1 MDTEKTQKDSVKFCE
16 ILWLRSFLD
25 NHKMLNS
32 LNLSGALA
40 YSAAKN
46 NYLYKNVIIPM
57 NTDEDAFDI
66 SESITTVSK
75 ILKFPVSRIL
85 VFPETDVAS
94 RIKTISQILKSKNVI
109 LCASTAALS
118 KKTIARKNFEKSVIK
133 IKKNDAVEREL
144 FVSQLIKNGYER
156 ADIVTD
162 FGEFAVRGEI
172 LDIWSN
178 ASDLPCRLVFDM
190 NNIETIKNIDV
201 ASQRSISDLN
211 EIEIIPSRE
220 LDESTIFDYFQTDSV
235 TNFSEVDIISH
246 LPSFNFNGNIEQ
258 FKEKYEQWR
267 NDDFQI
273 FIVANNEGERE
284 HLSEI
289 LGKGY
294 EKSIFTGSLTSG
306 FILNDDKI
314 VFITTNEIFSRYKV
328 RLRPPKY
335 FKDTGIPIETLA
347 DIKKDDF
354 VVHERY
360 GIGIYD
366 GLKKIT
372 AGGITAEYISI
383 LYADNDKLYV
393 PVSDFNR
400 IQKYFSIGKNPP
412 KINPLDSTSWER
424 IKVVASD
431 AAKKMAQQLL
441 QIYAERFNIQRQP
454 FVADSN
460 YEKQFEEEFIY
471 EETPDQK
478 KAIEDIKN
486 DMTGHVPMERCI
498 FGDTGF
504 GKTEVAMRAALKSVL
519 SGRQVCILAPTTV
532 LVRQHEQTFNDRFAD
547 WPVKIAMLSRFKT
560 KKEQKNIIEKLKEG
574 KIDIVIGTH
583 RLLSKDISF
592 NNLGLLIIDE
602 EHRFGVAD
610 KEKIKS
616 IKKNVD
622 CLYLT
627 ATPIPRTLS
636 MALSGIKNMST
647 ISTPP
652 LGRQSVETTLLEYDE
667 KTIADAIIYEISR
680 GGQVFFVHNKIGTI
694 ESCMSRLKK
703 ILPLVKFEYIH
714 GRMTPSEIE
723 EKMLGFLNKDFDCLI
738 STTIIEAGLDIPNV
752 NTIIVSDAENFGLGQ
767 LYQLRGRVGRSK
779 TKAYCYLFF
788 RYENLTEISRK
799 RLSALK
805 EFAKLGSGFRLA
817 LKDLQIRGA
826 GEILGK
832 RQHGYIDSI
841 GFDMYLR
848 LLEKHS
854 NEIKGMKTQD
864 LINPEIDISVDAVIG
879 DNYINDENLRI
890 SFYKR
895 ILTAIDQ
902 KDISEIKNEM
912 EDRFGKIP
920 KEVENLFEIG
930 KIRLIA
936 MKLGIL
942 KITFTHSSVQIK
954 FSSDTSVEPSKIINA
969 LKSKK
974 FRFIKNDLL
983 EVFLDIVPPAGKNF
997 IFVKNL
1003 LHSFQ

>member
-1 MDTEKTQKDSVKFCE
+1 
-16 ILWLRSFLD
+16 
-25 NHKMLNS
+25 MLNS

-40 YSAAKN
+40 YAIAKN
-46 NYLYKNVIIPM
+46 NYLYKNVVIPM
-57 NTDEDAFDI
+57 NTDEDALDI

-75 ILKFPVSRIL
+75 ILKFPVHQIL
-85 VFPETDVAS
+85 VFPETDTFA
-94 RIKTISQILKSKNVI
+94 RLKTISQILKNKNVI
-109 LCASTAALS
+109 LCASTASLS
-118 KKTIARKNFEKSVIK
+118 KKTINKKNFEKSVIK
-133 IKKNDAVEREL
+133 IKKNDTVEREL
-144 FVSQLIKNGYER
+144 FISQLIENGYER
-156 ADIVTD
+156 ADIVTAV
-162 FGEFAVRGEI
+162 GEFAVRGEI
-172 LDIWSN
+172 LDVWSAEFN
-178 ASDLPCRLVFDM
+178 LPCRLVF
-190 NNIETIKNIDV
+190 NVSTIEAIKNIDV

-211 EIEIIPSRE
+211 EIEIIPSKE
-220 LDESTIFDYFQTDSV
+220 LDAAMIFDYFQNGSFGI
-235 TNFSEVDIISH
+235 FSEIDIISH

-258 FKEKYEQWR
+258 FIKKYEQWH

-273 FIVANNEGERE
+273 FIVANNDGEKK

-289 LGKGY
+289 LGSVY
-294 EKSIFTGSLTSG
+294 EKSIFIGSLASG

-314 VFITTNEIFSRYKV
+314 VFVTTNEIFSRYKV
-328 RLRPPKY
+328 RLRPPKF
-335 FKDTGIPIETLA
+335 FKDTGVPIETLS

-372 AGGITAEYISI
+372 AGGITCEYISI

-393 PVSDFNR
+393 PVGDFNR
-400 IQKYFSIGKNPP
+400 IQKYFSIGKKLP
-412 KINPLDSTSWER
+412 KINPLDSISWER
-424 IKVVASD
+424 INAVASD

-441 QIYAERFNIQRQP
+441 QIYSERFNVQRQP
-454 FVADSN
+454 FIADSN

-478 KAIEDIKN
+478 KAVEDIKK
-486 DMTGHVPMERCI
+486 DMTGYVPMERCI

-532 LVRQHEQTFNDRFAD
+532 LVQQHEQTFNDRFAD
-547 WPVKIAMLSRFKT
+547 WPVKIATLSRFKT
-560 KKEQKNIIEKLKEG
+560 KKEQIEIIEKLKEG

-636 MALSGIKNMST
+636 MTLAGIKNMSA

-667 KTIADAIIYEISR
+667 KTIADAIMYEISR
-680 GGQVFFVHNKIGTI
+680 GGQVFFVHNRIGTI
-694 ESCMSRLKK
+694 ESCATHLKK
-703 ILPLVKFEYIH
+703 LLPLVKFDFLH
-714 GRMTPSEIE
+714 GKMTPFQIE
-723 EKMLGFLNKDFDCLI
+723 EKMLGFLNKGFDCLI

-752 NTIIVSDAENFGLGQ
+752 NTIIVSEAENFGLGQ

-788 RYENLTEISRK
+788 RKENLTEISEK
-799 RLSALK
+799 RLAALK

-826 GEILGK
+826 GEILGR

-854 NEIKGMKTQD
+854 NEIRGVKTQD
-864 LINPEIDISVDAVIG
+864 LINPEINISLDAFIG
-879 DNYINDENLRI
+879 DNYINDENQRI

-895 ILTAIDQ
+895 ILMAMTQ
-902 KDISEIKNEM
+902 KDLSEIKNEI

-930 KIRLIA
+930 KIRFVAI
-936 MKLGIL
+936 KLGIL

-954 FSSDTSVEPSKIINA
+954 FSSDTSVEPSKIINV
-969 LKSKK
+969 LKNKK

-983 EVFLDIVPPAGKNF
+983 EVFLDTALSPEKNLN
-997 IFVKNL
+997 FVKNL

>member
-1 MDTEKTQKDSVKFCE
+1 
-16 ILWLRSFLD
+16 
-25 NHKMLNS
+25 MLNS

-40 YSAAKN
+40 YSVAKN
-46 NYLYKNVIIPM
+46 NHLHKNVIVPM
-57 NTDEDAFDI
+57 NTDEDALDI
-66 SESITTVSK
+66 SSSIATVSK
-75 ILKFPVSRIL
+75 ILKFPVPQIL
-85 VFPETDVAS
+85 VFPEVDTPL
-94 RIKTISQILKSKNVI
+94 RLKTISQIVKNNPPWRI
-109 LCASTAALS
+109 IFCASIAALS
-118 KKTIARKNFEKSVIK
+118 KKTLSKKNFEKSIIK
-133 IKKNDAVEREL
+133 IKKNDVVERE
-144 FVSQLIKNGYER
+144 FFISQLVENGYER

-162 FGEFAVRGEI
+162 TGEFAVRGEI
-172 LDIWSN
+172 LDVWSEQC
-178 ASDLPCRLVFDM
+178 DLPCRLVF
-190 NNIETIKNIDV
+190 NVNAIETVKNIDV
-201 ASQRSISDLN
+201 ASQRSISELS
-211 EIEIIPSRE
+211 EIEIIPSKE
-220 LDESTIFDYFQTDSV
+220 LDEAMIFDYFLQGDGSFDI
-235 TNFSEVDIISH
+235 FSEVDIVSH
-246 LPSFNFNGNIEQ
+246 LPSFNFDGNMEL
-258 FKEKYEQWR
+258 FKEKYEQWHS
-267 NDDFQI
+267 NDFQI
-273 FIVANNEGERE
+273 FIVANNDGERE

-289 LGKGY
+289 LGSVY
-294 EKSIFTGSLTSG
+294 EKSIFTGSLASG

-328 RLRPPKY
+328 RLRPPKF
-335 FKDTGIPIETLA
+335 FKDTSTPIETLS
-347 DIKKDDF
+347 DIKKEDF
-354 VVHERY
+354 VVHERC

-383 LYADNDKLYV
+383 LYAGNDKLFV
-393 PVSDFNR
+393 PVGDFNR
-400 IQKYFSIGKNPP
+400 IQKYSSLGKKSP

-424 IKVVASD
+424 TKAVAD
-431 AAKKMAQQLL
+431 ENAKKLAQQLL
-441 QIYAERFNIQRQP
+441 QIYSERLNVQRQP

-471 EETPDQK
+471 EETLDQK
-478 KAIEDIKN
+478 KAVEDIKN
-486 DMTGHVPMERCI
+486 DMAGYVPMERCI

-532 LVRQHEQTFNDRFAD
+532 LVQQHEQTFLERFAD
-547 WPVKIAMLSRFKT
+547 WPVKIATLSRFKT
-560 KKEQKNIIEKLKEG
+560 KKAQIEIIEKLKEG

-592 NNLGLLIIDE
+592 NNLGLLIVDE

-616 IKKNVD
+616 LKKNVD

-636 MALSGIKNMST
+636 MTLSGIKNMST

-667 KTIADAIIYEISR
+667 KTVADAIMYEISR
-680 GGQVFFVHNKIGTI
+680 GGQVFFVHNRIGTI
-694 ESCMSRLKK
+694 ESCLTHLIK
-703 ILPLVKFEYIH
+703 ILPFVKFDFLH
-714 GRMTPSEIE
+714 GRMTPKEIE
-723 EKMLGFLNKDFDCLI
+723 EKMMGFLNKNFDCLI

-752 NTIIVSDAENFGLGQ
+752 NTMVVEGAENFGLSQ

-779 TKAYCYLFF
+779 TKAYCYLFY
-788 RYENLTEISRK
+788 RKENLTEISEK
-799 RLSALK
+799 RLSAIK

-832 RQHGYIDSI
+832 RQHGCIDSI

-854 NEIKGMKTQD
+854 NEIKGTKIEEV
-864 LINPEIDISVDAVIG
+864 LNPEIDVLVDAIIG
-879 DNYINDENLRI
+879 ENYVNDENLRI

-895 ILTAIDQ
+895 ILTVVDQ
-902 KDISEIKNEM
+902 KNLSEIKNEI

-920 KEVENLFEIG
+920 KETENLFEVG

-936 MKLGIL
+936 IKLGIL
-942 KITFTHSSVQIK
+942 KITSSSISVQIK
-954 FSSDTSVEPSKIINA
+954 FSSDTVVEPSKIINV
-969 LKSKK
+969 LKNQG
-974 FRFIKNDLL
+974 FRFIKNYLL
-983 EVFLDIVPPAGKNF
+983 EVFLDTALSPEKNLIF
-997 IFVKNL
+997 IKNL
-1003 LHSFQ
+1003 LRSFQ

>member
-1 MDTEKTQKDSVKFCE
+1 
-16 ILWLRSFLD
+16 
-25 NHKMLNS
+25 MLNS

-40 YSAAKN
+40 YSVAKN

-57 NTDEDAFDI
+57 NTDEDAVDI

-75 ILKFPVSRIL
+75 ILKFPVPLIL
-85 VFPETDVAS
+85 VFPETDTAF
-94 RIKTISQILKSKNVI
+94 RLKTISQVVKNKNVI
-109 LCASTAALS
+109 LCVSTAAIS

-133 IKKNDAVEREL
+133 IKKNDTVEREF
-144 FVSQLIKNGYER
+144 FVSQLVENGYER

-162 FGEFAVRGEI
+162 VGEFAVRGEI
-172 LDIWSN
+172 LDVWSN
-178 ASDLPCRLVFDM
+178 ASNLPCRLVF
-190 NNIETIKNIDV
+190 NVNTIETIKNIDA
-201 ASQRSISDLN
+201 ASQRSITEMS
-211 EIEIIPSRE
+211 EIEIIPSAE
-220 LDESTIFDYFQTDSV
+220 KDEATVFDYFQNGSFGI
-235 TNFSEVDIISH
+235 FSESDIVSH
-246 LPSFNFNGNIEQ
+246 LPSFNFNGNIEL
-258 FKEKYEQWR
+258 FKEKYERWR
-267 NDDFQI
+267 SSDFQI
-273 FIVANNEGERE
+273 FIVANNDGEKK

-289 LGKGY
+289 LGTGY

-314 VFITTNEIFSRYKV
+314 VFVTTNEIFSRYKV
-328 RLRPPKY
+328 RLRPPKF
-335 FKDTGIPIETLA
+335 FKDTGIPIETLS

-360 GIGIYD
+360 GIGIYN

-372 AGGITAEYISI
+372 AGGITCEYISI
-383 LYADNDKLYV
+383 LYADNDKLFV
-393 PVSDFNR
+393 PVGDFNR
-400 IQKYFSIGKNPP
+400 IQKYFSIGRKPP
-412 KINPLDSTSWER
+412 KINSLDSTSWER
-424 IKVVASD
+424 IKAVASD

-441 QIYAERFNIQRQP
+441 QIYSERFDVQRQP

-478 KAIEDIKN
+478 KAVEDIKN
-486 DMTGHVPMERCI
+486 DMTGYVPMERCI

-532 LVRQHEQTFNDRFAD
+532 LVRQHEQTFFERFAD
-547 WPVKIAMLSRFKT
+547 WPVKIATLSRFKT
-560 KKEQKNIIEKLKEG
+560 KKEQKKIIEKLKEG

-583 RLLSKDISF
+583 RLLNKDISF

-636 MALSGIKNMST
+636 MALAGIKNMST

-652 LGRQSVETTLLEYDE
+652 FGRQSVETTLLEYDE
-667 KTIADAIIYEISR
+667 KTIAAAIMYEISR

-694 ESCMSRLKK
+694 ESCLTHLKR
-703 ILPLVKFEYIH
+703 ILPLVKFEYLH
-714 GRMTPSEIE
+714 GRMTPKEIE
-723 EKMLGFLNKDFDCLI
+723 EKMLGFLKTEFDCLI

-779 TKAYCYLFF
+779 TKAYCYLFY
-788 RYENLTEISRK
+788 RKENLTKISEK
-799 RLSALK
+799 RLSAID

-832 RQHGYIDSI
+832 RQHGYVDSI

-854 NEIKGMKTQD
+854 NEIKGIKTKEVV
-864 LINPEIDISVDAVIG
+864 NPEIDISIDAVIG
-879 DNYINDENLRI
+879 DNYINDENSRI

-895 ILTAIDQ
+895 ILTATAQ
-902 KDISEIKNEM
+902 EDISEIKNEM

-930 KIRLIA
+930 KIHLIA

-942 KITFTHSSVQIK
+942 KITFTPSSVQIK
-954 FSSDTSVEPSKIINA
+954 FSSDTSVEPSKIINV
-969 LKSKK
+969 LKNKK

-983 EVFLDIVPPAGKNF
+983 EVFLDIAPPAEKNI

>member
-1 MDTEKTQKDSVKFCE
+1 MRRTSY
-16 ILWLRSFLD
+16 
-25 NHKMLNS
+25 KMLNS

-57 NTDEDAFDI
+57 SSDEDAFDI

-75 ILKFPVSRIL
+75 ILKFPVHQIL
-85 VFPETDVAS
+85 VFPETDSPS
-94 RIKTISQILKSKNVI
+94 RLKTISQIVKNKNVI
-109 LCASTAALS
+109 LCASTSALS
-118 KKTIARKNFEKSVIK
+118 KKTISRKSFEKSVIK
-133 IKKNDAVEREL
+133 IKKNDTVNREL
-144 FVSQLIKNGYER
+144 FVSQLVENGYER
-156 ADIVTD
+156 VDIVTD
-162 FGEFAVRGEI
+162 TGEFAVRGEI
-172 LDIWSN
+172 LDIWNN
-178 ASDLPCRLVFDM
+178 ASDLPCRIVFDV
-190 NNIETIKNIDV
+190 NNIETIKNIDA

-211 EIEIIPSRE
+211 EIEIIPSKE
-220 LDESTIFDYFQTDSV
+220 LDEAMIFDYFQTGSF
-235 TNFSEVDIISH
+235 TNFSESDIVSH
-246 LPSFNFNGNIEQ
+246 LPSFNFNGDIEL
-258 FKEKYEQWR
+258 FKGKYEQWR
-267 NDDFQI
+267 SGDFQI
-273 FIVANNEGERE
+273 FIVANNAGEKK

-289 LGKGY
+289 LGAGKGY
-294 EKSIFTGSLTSG
+294 EKSIFTGSIASG

-314 VFITTNEIFSRYKV
+314 IFVTTNEIFSRYKM
-328 RLRPPKY
+328 RLRPPRF
-335 FKDTGIPIETLA
+335 FKDTGVPIETLS
-347 DIKKDDF
+347 DIKKEDF

-383 LYADNDKLYV
+383 LYADNDKLFV
-393 PVSDFNR
+393 PVGDFNR
-400 IQKYFSIGKNPP
+400 IQKYFSIGKKPP

-424 IKVVASD
+424 TRAVAD
-431 AAKKMAQQLL
+431 ENARKLAQQLL
-441 QIYAERFNIQRQP
+441 QIYSERFNVQRQP
-454 FVADSN
+454 FIADSN

-478 KAIEDIKN
+478 KAVEDIKK
-486 DMTGHVPMERCI
+486 DMTGYVPMERCI

-519 SGRQVCILAPTTV
+519 SGMQVCILAPTTV
-532 LVRQHEQTFNDRFAD
+532 LVRQHEQTFFERFAD
-547 WPVKIAMLSRFKT
+547 WPVKIATLSRFKT
-560 KKEQKNIIEKLKEG
+560 KKTQIEIIKKLKEG

-616 IKKNVD
+616 LKKNVD

-667 KTIADAIIYEISR
+667 KTIAAAIMYEISR

-694 ESCMSRLKK
+694 ESCLAHLKR
-703 ILPLVKFEYIH
+703 ILPLVKFDFMH
-714 GRMTPSEIE
+714 GRMTPKDIE
-723 EKMLGFLNKDFDCLI
+723 EKMLGFLKKEFDCLI

-779 TKAYCYLFF
+779 TKAYCYLFY
-788 RYENLTEISRK
+788 RKENITEISEK
-799 RLSALK
+799 RLAALK

-826 GEILGK
+826 GEILGR

-854 NEIKGMKTQD
+854 NEIKGIKTQD
-864 LINPEIDISVDAVIG
+864 PINPEIDISVDAVIG
-879 DNYINDENLRI
+879 DNYISDENSRI
-890 SFYKR
+890 AFYKR
-895 ILTAIDQ
+895 ILTALDQ
-902 KDISEIKNEM
+902 KDLYEIKNEM

-930 KIRLIA
+930 KIRLVA

-942 KITFTHSSVQIK
+942 KITFTSSSVQIN
-954 FSSDTSVEPSKIINA
+954 FSSATSVEPTKIINVLSARSGSA
-969 LKSKK
+969 LGEKNKK

-983 EVFLDIVPPAGKNF
+983 EVFLDIAPSAEKNL

>member
-1 MDTEKTQKDSVKFCE
+1 
-16 ILWLRSFLD
+16 
-25 NHKMLNS
+25 MLNS

-40 YSAAKN
+40 YSVAKN
-46 NYLYKNVIIPM
+46 NYLYKNIIIPI

-66 SESITTVSK
+66 SESIATVSK
-75 ILKFPVSRIL
+75 ILKFPVPQIL
-85 VFPETDVAS
+85 VFPETETAS
-94 RIKTISQILKSKNVI
+94 RLKTISQIVKNKSVI

-118 KKTIARKNFEKSVIK
+118 KKTLAKKNFEKSVIK
-133 IKKNDAVEREL
+133 VKKNAPVDRE
-144 FVSQLIKNGYER
+144 FFISQLVKNGYER

-162 FGEFAVRGEI
+162 AGEFAVRGEI
-172 LDIWSN
+172 LDVWSN
-178 ASDLPCRLVFDM
+178 ASNLPCRLVFDVST
-190 NNIETIKNIDV
+190 IETIKNIDV
-201 ASQRSISDLN
+201 ASQRSISALT
-211 EIEIIPSRE
+211 EIEIIPSKE
-220 LDESTIFDYFQTDSV
+220 LDEAMIFDYFQNGSFGI
-235 TNFSEVDIISH
+235 FSEIDIVSH
-246 LPSFNFNGNIEQ
+246 LPSFNFNGDMEL

-267 NDDFQI
+267 ADDFRI
-273 FIVANNEGERE
+273 FIVANNDGEKK

-294 EKSIFTGSLTSG
+294 ERNIFTGSLASG

-314 VFITTNEIFSRYKV
+314 VFVTTNEIFSRYKV
-328 RLRPPKY
+328 RLRPPKF
-335 FKDTGIPIETLA
+335 FKDTGVPIESLS

-383 LYADNDKLYV
+383 LYADNDKLFV
-393 PVSDFNR
+393 PVGDFNR
-400 IQKYFSIGKNPP
+400 IQKYFSIGKKPP
-412 KINPLDSTSWER
+412 KINPLDSISWER
-424 IKVVASD
+424 TRAVASD

-441 QIYAERFNIQRQP
+441 QIYSERFDIQRQP
-454 FVADSN
+454 FIVDSN

-478 KAIEDIKN
+478 KAVEDIKK
-486 DMTGHVPMERCI
+486 DMTGYVPMERCI

-519 SGRQVCILAPTTV
+519 SGKQVCLLAPTTV
-532 LVRQHEQTFNDRFAD
+532 LVQQHEQTFFERFAD
-547 WPVKIAMLSRFKT
+547 WPVKIATLSRFKT
-560 KKEQKNIIEKLKEG
+560 KKAQIEIIEKLKEG

-616 IKKNVD
+616 LKKNVD

-636 MALSGIKNMST
+636 MAIAGIKNMST

-667 KTIADAIIYEISR
+667 KTIADAIMYEISR

-694 ESCMSRLKK
+694 ESCLTHLKK
-703 ILPLVKFEYIH
+703 IIPFVKFDFLH
-714 GRMTPSEIE
+714 GRMTPCEIE
-723 EKMLGFLNKDFDCLI
+723 EKMLGFLEKKFDCLI

-788 RYENLTEISRK
+788 RYENLTEISEK
-799 RLSALK
+799 RLSAIK

-854 NEIKGMKTQD
+854 NEIKGIKTQD

-879 DNYINDENLRI
+879 DNYINDENSRI

-895 ILTAIDQ
+895 ILTAIAQ
-902 KDISEIKNEM
+902 KDLPEIKNEM

-920 KEVENLFEIG
+920 KEVENLFEVG

-942 KITFTHSSVQIK
+942 KITSSSASVQIK
-954 FSSDTSVEPSKIINA
+954 FSSDTSVEPSKIINV
-969 LKSKK
+969 LKNKK

-983 EVFLDIVPPAGKNF
+983 EVFLDIAPPAEKNL

>member
-1 MDTEKTQKDSVKFCE
+1 
-16 ILWLRSFLD
+16 
-25 NHKMLNS
+25 MLNS

-40 YSAAKN
+40 YAVAKN

-57 NTDEDAFDI
+57 NTDEDALDI
-66 SESITTVSK
+66 SESISTVSK
-75 ILKFPVSRIL
+75 ILKFPVPRIL
-85 VFPETDVAS
+85 VFPETDTAS
-94 RIKTISQILKSKNVI
+94 RLKTISQILKNKNVI

-118 KKTIARKNFEKSVIK
+118 KKTIARKNFEESVIK
-133 IKKNDAVEREL
+133 IKKNALVNRES
-144 FVSQLIKNGYER
+144 FISQLVANGYER

-162 FGEFAVRGEI
+162 VGEFAVRGEI
-172 LDIWSN
+172 LDMWNN
-178 ASDLPCRLVFDM
+178 ASNLPCRLVFDV
-190 NNIETIKNIDV
+190 NNIETIKNIDA
-201 ASQRSISDLN
+201 ASQRSITELN
-211 EIEIIPSRE
+211 EIEIIPSKE
-220 LDESTIFDYFQTDSV
+220 LDEAVIFDYFQTEFHI
-235 TNFSEVDIISH
+235 FSEIDIVSH
-246 LPSFNFNGNIEQ
+246 SPSFNFNGNIEL

-267 NDDFQI
+267 SSDFQI
-273 FIVANNEGERE
+273 FIVANNDGERK

-289 LGKGY
+289 LGTGY
-294 EKSIFTGSLTSG
+294 ERNIFTGSLASG

-314 VFITTNEIFSRYKV
+314 VFVTTNEIFSRYKV
-328 RLRPPKY
+328 RLRPPKF
-335 FKDTGIPIETLA
+335 FKDTGIPIETLS

-393 PVSDFNR
+393 PVGDFNR
-400 IQKYFSIGKNPP
+400 IQKYFSIGKKPP

-424 IKVVASD
+424 IKAVASD

-441 QIYAERFNIQRQP
+441 QIYSERFDIQRQP

-471 EETPDQK
+471 EETPDQQ
-478 KAIEDIKN
+478 KAVEDIKK
-486 DMTGHVPMERCI
+486 DMTGYVPMERCI

-532 LVRQHEQTFNDRFAD
+532 LVRQHEQTFFERFAD
-547 WPVKIAMLSRFKT
+547 WPVKIATLSRFKT
-560 KKEQKNIIEKLKEG
+560 KKEQKEIIEKLKEG
-574 KIDIVIGTH
+574 KIDVVIGTH

-592 NNLGLLIIDE
+592 SNLGLLIIDE
-602 EHRFGVAD
+602 EHRFGVGD

-636 MALSGIKNMST
+636 MALAGIKNMST

-652 LGRQSVETTLLEYDE
+652 LGRQSVETMLLEYDE
-667 KTIADAIIYEISR
+667 KIITDAIMYEISR

-694 ESCMSRLKK
+694 ESCLIQLKR
-703 ILPLVKFEYIH
+703 ILPFVKFDFLH

-723 EKMLGFLNKDFDCLI
+723 EKMMGFLNKEFDCLV

-788 RYENLTEISRK
+788 RYENLTEISEK
-799 RLSALK
+799 RLVALK
-805 EFAKLGSGFRLA
+805 EFAKLGSGFHLA

-854 NEIKGMKTQD
+854 N
-864 LINPEIDISVDAVIG
+864 S
-879 DNYINDENLRI
+879 
-890 SFYKR
+890 
-895 ILTAIDQ
+895 
-902 KDISEIKNEM
+902 
-912 EDRFGKIP
+912 
-920 KEVENLFEIG
+920 LF
-930 KIRLIA
+930 K
-936 MKLGIL
+936 
-942 KITFTHSSVQIK
+942 
-954 FSSDTSVEPSKIINA
+954 
-969 LKSKK
+969 
-974 FRFIKNDLL
+974 
-983 EVFLDIVPPAGKNF
+983 
-997 IFVKNL
+997 
-1003 LHSFQ
+1003 